1 MSESLAFTAR
11 WAAAQRARESQRPDR
26 LFHDPLATALAGPEG
41 AEMLRLS
48 EVTNP
53 RAKQTAEYMVV
64 RTRFVDDFLLRS
76 MNEPG
81 LPRTQ
86 VVMLAA
92 GMDSRAY
99 RLSSPPG
106 TVFYELDQ
114 PAVLALKQELLQ
126 RTEVPVPVRR
136 IPVAVNLLSDWIQ
149 PLETAGFQRAQPSIW
164 ILEGLLFYLKEPE
177 VRRLLEGVSRCA
189 APSSAL
195 AADLISASFLTSPW
209 TQPALQTMKERGMGW
224 YWGTDDPEQFFGEL
238 GWEATAV
245 QPGEEGAHYGRWSD
259 PVFPRAQR
267 ELPRGFFVTGRKV

>member
-26 LFHDPLATALAGPEG
+26 LFDDPLATALAGPEG

-53 RAKQTAEYMVV
+53 RARQTAEYMVV
-64 RTRFVDDFLLRS
+64 RTRFVDDFLLRAVDS
-76 MNEPG
+76 SDS
-81 LPRTQ
+81 PRKQ

-92 GMDSRAY
+92 GMDTRAY
-99 RLSSPPG
+99 RLSLPMD
-106 TVFYELDQ
+106 TVCYELDQ

-126 RTEVPVPVRR
+126 RNEAPAAVRR
-136 IPVAVNLLSDWIQ
+136 IPVPVDLLSDWIA
-149 PLETAGFQRAQPSIW
+149 PLETAGFQGAQPSVW

-177 VRRLLEGVSRCA
+177 VRRLLVGVSQCA
-189 APSSAL
+189 ARRSAL

-224 YWGTDDPEQFFGEL
+224 YWGTDDPEQFFGEF
-238 GWEATAV
+238 GWETAAV
-245 QPGEEGAHYGRWSD
+245 QPGEESANFGRWSD

-267 ELPRGFFVTGRKV
+267 ELPRSFFVTGQNA